1 MIKDIIENEAY
12 KGLVSSQIK
21 ETIEYLIDNSEEFAL
36 TANIKGIT
44 FNPELPETI
53 HNQLSAFSLFVLAN
67 YTYTTL
73 DLDPE
78 NIYFEAGFGKENFG
92 STVKIPYN
100 AIFQIIV
107 DESILFVNSTATVQ
121 DFFSQKEQDNKSL
134 NVFKH
139 NPNNQS
145 LITEE

>member
-1 MIKDIIENEAY
+1 MIKDVIENEDY
-12 KGLVSSQIK
+12 KDLVSSQIK
-21 ETIEYLIDNSEEFAL
+21 DTIKFLIGKNEEFAI

-44 FNPELPETI
+44 FTPELPTAI
-53 HNQLSAFSLFVLAN
+53 YDQLSAFSLFILAN

-73 DLDPE
+73 DLDDE
-78 NIYFEAGFGKENFG
+78 YIYFEAGFGKENFG
-92 STVKIPYN
+92 SLVKIPYN

-134 NVFKH
+134 NAFKK

-145 LITEE
+145 LISDE

>member
-1 MIKDIIENEAY
+1 MIKDVIENENY
-12 KGLVSSQIK
+12 KNLVSSQIK
-21 ETIEYLIDNSEEFAL
+21 NTIEFLIGNDEEFAI

-44 FNPELPETI
+44 FTPELPVAI
-53 HNQLSAFSLFVLAN
+53 YDQLSAFSLFILAN

-73 DLDPE
+73 DLDE
-78 NIYFEAGFGKENFG
+78 EYIYFEAGFGKENFG
-92 STVKIPYN
+92 SLVKIPFN

-121 DFFSQKEQDNKSL
+121 DFFSQKDQDNKSL
-134 NVFKH
+134 NAFKK

-145 LITEE
+145 LITDE

>member
-1 MIKDIIENEAY
+1 MIKDIIENENY
-12 KGLVSSQIK
+12 KLLVSSQIK
-21 ETIEYLIDNSEEFAL
+21 ETMQYLIQSDEEFAV

-53 HNQLSAFSLFVLAN
+53 YNQLSAFSLFILAN

-73 DLDPE
+73 ELDADH
-78 NIYFEAGFGKENFG
+78 IYFEAGFGKENFG

-107 DESILFVNSTATVQ
+107 DESILFVNSTATVKN
-121 DFFSQKEQDNKSL
+121 FFNKKEQDNKSL
-134 NVFKH
+134 NAFKNNPH
-139 NPNNQS
+139 NQD
-145 LITEE
+145 LIKE